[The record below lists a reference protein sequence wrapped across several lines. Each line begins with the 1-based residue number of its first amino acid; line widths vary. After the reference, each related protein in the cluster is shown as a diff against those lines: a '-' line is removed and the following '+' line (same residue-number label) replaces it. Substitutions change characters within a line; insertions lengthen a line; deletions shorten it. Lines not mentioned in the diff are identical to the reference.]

1 MPRAIW
7 TGSLSFGLVNIPIE
21 VHTAVRDH
29 RPHFRMLHA
38 KDRSPINFERI
49 CQKDGKSVAW
59 NDIVKGYEYEKG
71 HFVVLDKED
80 FAAAA
85 LEKTRRIDVLDFVE
99 ADAIDDRYFDKPY
112 YLTAKKGGEVAYAL
126 LREAMNESGRIG
138 IAKFIMRET
147 QHLAA
152 VEGIGDALVLS
163 TLRFAD
169 ELVDTGSL
177 SFPSGKNLKKSE
189 LTLAKTL
196 VENLAAEWDPDK
208 YKDDYQENLMRV
220 IKAKMKG
227 KEAKL
232 VTDERPRDSNVI
244 DLMERLRESLGQSGN
259 GRTKKTAAGA
269 RRRSLR
275 SARASSGAR
284 VTPRRDLRQLHE
296 SVAVAVPSPR
306 PGSQRHREIRPRPC
320 RQRLPRDAF
329 RVVAL
334 DPLVQSCRF
343 ACRSRAASHAHPLR
357 LCPCSEPFSILLQR
371 INALR
376 HEALARQ
383 HRATHHAQHY
393 RDHH

>member
-29 RPHFRMLHA
+29 RPHFRMLHG
-38 KDRSPINFERI
+38 KDNSPINFERI

-59 NDIVKGYEYEKG
+59 DDIVKGYEYEKG
-71 HFVVLDKED
+71 HFVVLSKED
-80 FAAAA
+80 FASAA
-85 LEKTRRIDVLDFVE
+85 LEKTNRIDVLDFVE

-112 YLTAKKGGEVAYAL
+112 YLTAKKGGEMAYAL

-177 SFPSGKNLKKSE
+177 SFPSGKNLRKSE

-227 KEAKL
+227 KEPKL
-232 VTDERPRDSNVI
+232 ISDERPRDSNVI
-244 DLMERLRESLGQSGN
+244 DLMERLRASLGQSGN
-259 GRTKKTAAGA
+259 GRAKKTATRAKA
-269 RRRSLR
+269 RKPA
-275 SARASSGAR
+275 ARAR
-284 VTPRRDLRQLHE
+284 KQRRKGH
-296 SVAVAVPSPR
+296 
-306 PGSQRHREIRPRPC
+306 
-320 RQRLPRDAF
+320 
-329 RVVAL
+329 
-334 DPLVQSCRF
+334 
-343 ACRSRAASHAHPLR
+343 AAA
-357 LCPCSEPFSILLQR
+357 
-371 INALR
+371 
-376 HEALARQ
+376 
-383 HRATHHAQHY
+383 
-393 RDHH
+393 

>member
-59 NDIVKGYEYEKG
+59 GDIVKGYEYEKG
-71 HFVVLDKED
+71 HFVVLAKED

-169 ELVDTGSL
+169 ELVDTSSM
-177 SFPSGKNLKKSE
+177 SFPSGKNLKKTE
-189 LTLAKTL
+189 LNLAKTL
-196 VENLAAEWDPDK
+196 VENLAAEWDPEK

-244 DLMERLRESLGQSGN
+244 DLMERLRASLGQSGN
-259 GRTKKTAAGA
+259 GRIKKTARTKA
-269 RRRSLR
+269 RKPAVRARKQRRK
-275 SARASSGAR
+275 G
-284 VTPRRDLRQLHE
+284 H
-296 SVAVAVPSPR
+296 
-306 PGSQRHREIRPRPC
+306 
-320 RQRLPRDAF
+320 
-329 RVVAL
+329 
-334 DPLVQSCRF
+334 
-343 ACRSRAASHAHPLR
+343 AAA
-357 LCPCSEPFSILLQR
+357 
-371 INALR
+371 
-376 HEALARQ
+376 
-383 HRATHHAQHY
+383 
-393 RDHH
+393 

>member
-21 VHTAVRDH
+21 VHTAVRDQ

-71 HFVVLDKED
+71 QFVVLDKED

-99 ADAIDDRYFDKPY
+99 AQAIDDRYFDKPY
-112 YLTAKKGGEVAYAL
+112 YLTAKKGGEMAYAL

-169 ELVDTGSL
+169 ELVDTRSL
-177 SFPSGKNLKKSE
+177 SFPSGKNLKKTE
-189 LTLAKTL
+189 LNLAKTL

-208 YKDDYQENLMRV
+208 YTDDYQENLMRV

-244 DLMERLRESLGQSGN
+244 DLMERLRASLGQSGN
-259 GRTKKTAAGA
+259 GRIKKTARTKA
-269 RRRSLR
+269 RKPAVRARKQRRK
-275 SARASSGAR
+275 
-284 VTPRRDLRQLHE
+284 
-296 SVAVAVPSPR
+296 
-306 PGSQRHREIRPRPC
+306 
-320 RQRLPRDAF
+320 
-329 RVVAL
+329 
-334 DPLVQSCRF
+334 
-343 ACRSRAASHAHPLR
+343 SHA
-357 LCPCSEPFSILLQR
+357 
-371 INALR
+371 A
-376 HEALARQ
+376 A
-383 HRATHHAQHY
+383 
-393 RDHH
+393 